1 MHLQI
6 PKDWQLFL
14 GVCAMVLIICLIL
27 AVVVVAG
34 KYEAVDV
41 EDKELPPGRD
51 VSQHCMLTCQSLL
64 LLCVYSVTV
73 DMPQCACASEVYG
86 SVVWCVCACACV

>member
-1 MHLQI
+1 M
-6 PKDWQLFL
+6 
-14 GVCAMVLIICLIL
+14 
-27 AVVVVAG
+27 VVVAG

-64 LLCVYSVTV
+64 LLRVYSVTV
-73 DMPQCACASEVYG
+73 IMPRCACASEVYG
-86 SVVWCVCACACV
+86 SVVCVCVCVCVCACVCVRVDCYSCSRINEVQVRAFIGF